1 MNTIAQIRRKT
12 ECPCL
17 ALFDLCSEIYT
28 YSALNQCL
36 PSLPTHV
43 IFKTAFKTDLIQGT
57 GVRGCYHFQSPLPHW
72 PKCHPWYIYII
83 ITWAITK
90 VKFGVDTETFAN
102 PRVSRKSPCPIVL
115 PTCVT
120 WQDNTSLPFTV
131 PALAMQCAWRES
143 AASWAHTARQLLF
156 TFFSC

>member
-57 GVRGCYHFQSPLPHW
+57 GVRGCYHFQSPLPHCKD
-72 PKCHPWYIYII
+72 PRAGQHKIQTYQADLVYSRSTLTLAFLI
-83 ITWAITK
+83 
-90 VKFGVDTETFAN
+90 GTEE
-102 PRVSRKSPCPIVL
+102 
-115 PTCVT
+115 
-120 WQDNTSLPFTV
+120 
-131 PALAMQCAWRES
+131 MREYLS
-143 AASWAHTARQLLF
+143 QAEL
-156 TFFSC
+156 